1 MCRSRSWMLRIVRQK
16 IWTLIYLGSIWT
28 SICRSMWISTYWA
41 EMRRLKVMP
50 EMDSI
55 AVEHGNLEIRYEGKA
70 QLIHDGRLQD
80 EIECRLTLSEYKD
93 RHVDVGLKRR
103 EDGLCVVIMDGGRGV
118 EWKNHLKIDP
128 ARASDSIGRGIAQ
141 ATIVSFDKVVS
152 NAVGN

>member
-1 MCRSRSWMLRIVRQK
+1 MR
-16 IWTLIYLGSIWT
+16 
-28 SICRSMWISTYWA
+28 ISTYWT

-50 EMDSI
+50 EMDGI
-55 AVEHGNLEIRYEGKA
+55 AVEHGNLEIGYERKA

-80 EIECRLTLSEYKD
+80 EIECRLTLPEYKD

-118 EWKNHLKIDP
+118 EWKNYLKIDP
-128 ARASDSIGRGIAQ
+128 ACASDSNGREIAQ

-152 NAVGN
+152 NAVGNQVVGFVSAQTEVDW